1 MADIKKVRFPVPGGI
16 VRGMD
21 GKEYKC
27 THIECSVGY
36 ELGGRSCWTGQNNA
50 RGYYAYVKPVS
61 VSSRDGYTSVSFEL
75 FAGGKWLL
83 VPCARRSSKREAEAV
98 AKFDAEVRD
107 YVAHL
112 YDVAGIELAAA

>member
-1 MADIKKVRFPVPGGI
+1 MADIKKIRFPVPGGI
-16 VRGMD
+16 VRGKD

-36 ELGGRSCWTGQNNA
+36 ELGGCNYWCGGVDP
-50 RGYYAYVKPVS
+50 RGYYAYVTPVEIGDWCVLS
-61 VSSRDGYTSVSFEL
+61 MLG
-75 FAGGKWLL
+75 AGGKWLL
-83 VPCARRSSKREAEAV
+83 VPCARRSPKREAEAV

-112 YDVAGIELAAA
+112 YDVAGIEFAAA